1 MKGNRDKIQD
11 RRLKTRWLCEK
22 MTSWKSSL
30 HQERELE
37 LDRQG
42 RELPSPASPGVLS
55 LPSPSPASK
64 PDTGRLPRAGLL
76 ITLKFSDKDF
86 ADGDYSFFLSSFLSH
101 FSSTFCF
108 CVHRVDSVRRVYK
121 AKITWAES
129 QACIFNRIKWLRGRD
144 ERLI

>member
-30 HQERELE
+30 HQVCPE
-37 LDRQG
+37 LDRPL
-42 RELPSPASPGVLS
+42 LPSPASPGVLS
-55 LPSPSPASK
+55 PPNPSPASE
-64 PDTGRLPRAGLL
+64 PDNRRLPRAGLL

-86 ADGDYSFFLSSFLSH
+86 ADGDYSFFLSSFLSQ

-108 CVHRVDSVRRVYK
+108 WVHRVDSVGRVYK
-121 AKITWAES
+121 AKIMWAVS